1 MKDYR
6 IVAEERVF
14 KTPRMEA
21 KKRVLKS
28 DDGDCFTHTIIHSE
42 PSVATIIRFHGRIA
56 LIRQLRST
64 TNQYYWEIPAGLK
77 NEDEECMCDAA
88 AREVREETGIIVKD
102 LKMLVNGPSLLDPSK
117 SDEDF
122 GVAIGTFGGRTE
134 TNLDENEKIEKGVTW
149 MSEKEVFE
157 RLKNQMQTGEP
168 FYQGLHMSGH
178 SMYALLA
185 YRFLREK

>member
-1 MKDYR
+1 MKEYR

-21 KKRVLKS
+21 KKRTLKS

-42 PSVATIIRFHGRIA
+42 PSVATIVRFQGRIA

-77 NEDEECMCDAA
+77 NEDHACMCDAA
-88 AREVREETGIIVKD
+88 AREVREETGIIVRD
-102 LKMLVNGPSLLDPSK
+102 LEMLVHGPSLLDPSK

-122 GVAIGTFGGRTE
+122 GVAIGTMEGRTE
-134 TNLDENEKIEKGVTW
+134 RKLDENEKIDKDVIW
-149 MSEKEVFE
+149 MGEKEIFE

-178 SMYALLA
+178 SVYALLA
-185 YRFLREK
+185 YEFLRK